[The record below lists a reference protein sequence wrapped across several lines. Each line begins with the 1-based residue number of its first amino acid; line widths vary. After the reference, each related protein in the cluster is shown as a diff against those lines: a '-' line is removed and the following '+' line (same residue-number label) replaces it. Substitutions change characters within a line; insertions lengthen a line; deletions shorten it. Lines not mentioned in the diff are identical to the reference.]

1 MADHQLHFV
10 PSRVEGLPDV
20 TSVTVFPDR
29 IELVSAGRVVT
40 HRFADIAR
48 WPSPRL
54 LWKLLCRIGLR
65 PRWLPVGDRDWFHEP
80 ADMFFRFYTV
90 PRLKVYMPRDE
101 SKDGHGSSYFARM
114 EDVIKQGGFDTWDL
128 G

>member
-1 MADHQLHFV
+1 VATTELHFV
-10 PSRVEGLPDV
+10 PSRAEGLPDV

-29 IELVSAGRVVT
+29 IELISAGRVVT

-54 LWKLLCRIGLR
+54 LWKVLYRIGLR
-65 PRWLPVGDRDWFHEP
+65 PRWLPVGDRDWSHEP
-80 ADMFFRFYTV
+80 ADMFFEFFTV
-90 PRLKVYMPRDE
+90 PPLKVYMPRDE
-101 SKDGHGSSYFARM
+101 TKDNHRSSYFDRLQRVM
-114 EDVIKQGGFDTWDL
+114 EQGGFHTWDL